1 MKVYKGKYTETDSK
15 RKYKKKVEMDM
26 FSPEYFVRMDFHLNN
41 TLKPLLIGEL
51 SIPISVSENSIKF
64 DGRVEDTTHF
74 ENIKVD
80 HSITC
85 DNSLSIESNGTINLA
100 SSPSSIANDITLNT
114 GGRDLTIQNDE
125 EKIIA
130 FSNGGGIVPTLLLY
144 AWNGNT
150 DDYLSLSAAGNNGE
164 MTLQTVDAAGES
176 ADFKIDADGD
186 ITLESETDIVK
197 VTCSG
202 TEQARFTS
210 TGLNIAQGQKIALDG
225 TTTEDYIYGEGTDV
239 FVALGDSDITTFK
252 ETESLSEV
260 PVKIRESA
268 NAVADSAAY
277 GQLWVKNDTPNCLA
291 FTDDAGTDVIGIG
304 KYQYETKV
312 SNYYSTATGNYIPLA
327 GYIIER
333 TSATNMNEYLAF
345 IAPFNGILHSLHFR
359 SEVPHDGNLRVGIH
373 EASDGTEVPGT
384 GTGQWNQTID
394 VADDTTVSLD
404 FTTLSATSG
413 NNTITK
419 GRLYIIKIT
428 SPSAPYDTNV
438 TTVWRWDITS

>member
-1 MKVYKGKYTETDSK
+1 MKNLKVNNEINEQLQPIKTDEVSSSLEVSK
-15 RKYKKKVEMDM
+15 SKVKTQ
-26 FSPEYFVRMDFHLNN
+26 HLQVDGDLTVNGYIDGA
-41 TLKPLLIGEL
+41 LRAESEL
-51 SIPISVSENSIKF
+51 N
-64 DGRVEDTTHF
+64 
-74 ENIKVD
+74 
-80 HSITC
+80 
-85 DNSLSIESNGTINLA
+85 LESNGTINLI
-100 SSPSSIANDITLNT
+100 SSTSSVSNDITLNT
-114 GGRDLTIQNDE
+114 GGRDLTIQNDT

-150 DDYLSLSAAGNNGE
+150 DDFLSVSAAGNDGQ
-164 MTLQTVDAAGES
+164 MTIQTTDAAGES
-176 ADFKIDADGD
+176 ADIKIDADGD
-186 ITLESETDIVK
+186 LTLESETDIVK
-197 VTCSG
+197 ITCSN

-225 TTTEDYIYGEGTDV
+225 TTTEDYIYGDGTDV
-239 FVALGDSDITTFK
+239 FIALGDSDITTFK
-252 ETESLSEV
+252 ETETLSEV
-260 PVKIRESA
+260 PVKVRESA

-304 KYQYETKV
+304 KYHYETKI
-312 SNYYSTATGNYIPLA
+312 SNYYSTATGNYIPLP

-333 TSATNMNEYLAF
+333 TSATSMNEYLAF

>member
-1 MKVYKGKYTETDSK
+1 MKNLKVNNEINEQLQPIKTDEVSSSLEVSK
-15 RKYKKKVEMDM
+15 SKVKTQ
-26 FSPEYFVRMDFHLNN
+26 HLQVDGDLTVNGYIDGA
-41 TLKPLLIGEL
+41 LRAESEL
-51 SIPISVSENSIKF
+51 N
-64 DGRVEDTTHF
+64 
-74 ENIKVD
+74 
-80 HSITC
+80 
-85 DNSLSIESNGTINLA
+85 LESNGTINLI
-100 SSPSSIANDITLNT
+100 SSTSSVSNDITLNT
-114 GGRDLTIQNDE
+114 GGRDLTIQNDT

-150 DDYLSLSAAGNNGE
+150 DDFLSVSAAGNDGQ
-164 MTLQTVDAAGES
+164 MTIQTTDAAGES
-176 ADFKIDADGD
+176 ADLKLDADGD
-186 ITLESETDIVK
+186 LTLESETDIVK
-197 VTCSG
+197 ITCSN

-225 TTTEDYIYGEGTDV
+225 TTTEDYIYGDGTDV
-239 FVALGDSDITTFK
+239 FIALGDSDITTFK
-252 ETESLSEV
+252 ETETLSEV
-260 PVKIRESA
+260 PVKVRESA

-304 KYQYETKV
+304 KYHYETKI
-312 SNYYSTATGNYIPLA
+312 SNYYSTATGNYIPLP

-333 TSATNMNEYLAF
+333 TSATSMNEYLAF

>member
-1 MKVYKGKYTETDSK
+1 M
-15 RKYKKKVEMDM
+15 
-26 FSPEYFVRMDFHLNN
+26 
-41 TLKPLLIGEL
+41 
-51 SIPISVSENSIKF
+51 
-64 DGRVEDTTHF
+64 
-74 ENIKVD
+74 
-80 HSITC
+80 
-85 DNSLSIESNGTINLA
+85 
-100 SSPSSIANDITLNT
+100 
-114 GGRDLTIQNDE
+114 
-125 EKIIA
+125 
-130 FSNGGGIVPTLLLY
+130 
-144 AWNGNT
+144 
-150 DDYLSLSAAGNNGE
+150 
-164 MTLQTVDAAGES
+164 
-176 ADFKIDADGD
+176 
-186 ITLESETDIVK
+186 
-197 VTCSG
+197 
-202 TEQARFTS
+202 
-210 TGLNIAQGQKIALDG
+210 
-225 TTTEDYIYGEGTDV
+225 
-239 FVALGDSDITTFK
+239 
-252 ETESLSEV
+252 
-260 PVKIRESA
+260 
-268 NAVADSAAY
+268 
-277 GQLWVKNDTPNCLA
+277 A

>member
-1 MKVYKGKYTETDSK
+1 MKNLKVNNEINEQLQPIKTDEVSSSLEVSK
-15 RKYKKKVEMDM
+15 SKVKTQ
-26 FSPEYFVRMDFHLNN
+26 HLQVDGDLTVNGYIDGA
-41 TLKPLLIGEL
+41 LRAESEL
-51 SIPISVSENSIKF
+51 N
-64 DGRVEDTTHF
+64 
-74 ENIKVD
+74 
-80 HSITC
+80 
-85 DNSLSIESNGTINLA
+85 LESNGTINLI
-100 SSPSSIANDITLNT
+100 SSTSSVSNDITLNT
-114 GGRDLTIQNDE
+114 GGRDLTIQNDT

-150 DDYLSLSAAGNNGE
+150 DDFLSVSAAGNDGQ
-164 MTLQTVDAAGES
+164 MTIQTTDAAGES
-176 ADFKIDADGD
+176 ADLKLDADGD
-186 ITLESETDIVK
+186 LTLESETDIVK
-197 VTCSG
+197 ITCSN

-225 TTTEDYIYGEGTDV
+225 TTTEDYIYGDGTDV
-239 FVALGDSDITTFK
+239 FIALGDSDITTFK
-252 ETESLSEV
+252 ETETLSEV
-260 PVKIRESA
+260 PVKVRESA

-304 KYQYETKV
+304 KYHYETKI
-312 SNYYSTATGNYIPLA
+312 SNYYSTATGNYIPLP

-333 TSATNMNEYLAF
+333 TSATSMNEYLAF

-359 SEVPHDGNLRVGIH
+359 SEVPHDGNLRVGLH
-373 EASDGTEVPGT
+373 EAQDGTEVPGT
-384 GTGQWNQTID
+384 GVGQWNQTID
-394 VADDTTVSLD
+394 IADDTTVSLD

-413 NNTITK
+413 SNTITK
-419 GRLYIIKIT
+419 GRLYIIKVT